1 MKTTKFFFMAALAL
15 TFVACSNEDLT
26 KQPVEQPAKAD
37 GIPFTATISVGESGT
52 MRALTENGTKLE
64 ATWAVNEEVALI
76 HNGVKDVMTVESV
89 SGGATTICGAN
100 TGSPGDGDPVTKVS
114 AATAADGTTG
124 NVKSDLLYSQ
134 EGTLAAVA
142 SKYDV
147 RKGTGNLK
155 VVSETASLDGN
166 VSLTNQFAIWKLT
179 LNHSAKYLYITA
191 NMYDLSTAA
200 LIAGAIRATASTEFY
215 VAVPAFPAVSSSFI
229 SVVATD
235 GTDCWYYT
243 KRPASPLSAGNYYQS
258 APTMTEVGTSD
269 HEFVYKMTAP
279 GNLLMGGRTVI
290 LSGVNFSGDIAGI
303 AFPYGGTLILVGNN
317 TITGG
322 ELTSTGVEIADGC
335 SLYITGPGSL
345 TVTCTSS
352 YYNAPGIGARDLTTG
367 DILICGGTINATG
380 SGNAPGIGW
389 LGNGSHGNITITN
402 GVTQVTATKGS
413 GALHSIGKGSS
424 ETSCG
429 TITIGGTV
437 YWDGTDYVGTGS
449 TYLTQNSITYTP

>member
-64 ATWAVNEEVALI
+64 ATWAVDEEVALI

-89 SGGATTICGAN
+89 SGGAATISGTI
-100 TGSPGDGDPVTKVS
+100 TGSPTDGDPVTIIYP
-114 AATAADGTTG
+114 ATAADGTTG

-191 NMYDLSTAA
+191 KISVSHSCA
-200 LIAGAIRATASTEFY
+200 LIAGAIRATAGTEFY
-215 VAVPAFPAVSSSFI
+215 VAVPAVSSPFI

-269 HEFVYKMTAP
+269 HELVYKKTTP
-279 GNLLMGGRTVI
+279 GTTLGCTVI
-290 LSGVNFSGDIAGI
+290 LSGVNFSSDYAYI

-317 TITGG
+317 TITAG
-322 ELTSTGVEIADGC
+322 EYVSAGVQDADGS

-352 YYNAPGIGARDLTTG
+352 IYNAPGIGMRDNTTG

-389 LGNGSHGNITITN
+389 CGIGSHGNITITN

-429 TITIGGTV
+429 TITIGGTI